1 MKIPDLSIIEKTLNN
16 EATSEE
22 SCEVVRWFKTPEG
35 QAWLAE
41 RIDQDEKTIHMGEEE
56 AWIDH
61 PIPTPVKYQNI
72 MPQHRRQKIRKI
84 PVFVGKYQPVSRWS
98 PFVYNGKSGSLFN
111 GFYFC
116 NIGYEPAS
124 VISGRKKISLYSSD
138 PSGIFRKNI
147 VCAILCL
154 VSFRRLTLFLV
165 HVFDPGFP
173 GSVPGV

>member
-61 PIPTPVKYQNI
+61 PIPSAVMYQNI
-72 MPQHRRQKIRKI
+72 MRQLRRQKIRLD
-84 PVFVGKYQPVSRWS
+84 R
-98 PFVYNGKSGSLFN
+98 
-111 GFYFC
+111 
-116 NIGYEPAS
+116 
-124 VISGRKKISLYSSD
+124 
-138 PSGIFRKNI
+138 
-147 VCAILCL
+147 
-154 VSFRRLTLFLV
+154 
-165 HVFDPGFP
+165 
-173 GSVPGV
+173 

>member
-61 PIPTPVKYQNI
+61 PIPSAVMYQNI
-72 MPQHRRQKIRKI
+72 MRQLRRLPILRIESKDKCIR
-84 PVFVGKYQPVSRWS
+84 
-98 PFVYNGKSGSLFN
+98 
-111 GFYFC
+111 
-116 NIGYEPAS
+116 
-124 VISGRKKISLYSSD
+124 
-138 PSGIFRKNI
+138 
-147 VCAILCL
+147 ILCGNSADKKYAVL
-154 VSFRRLTLFLV
+154 
-165 HVFDPGFP
+165 
-173 GSVPGV
+173 

>member
-61 PIPTPVKYQNI
+61 PIPSAVMYQNI
-72 MPQHRRQKIRKI
+72 MRQLRRQNTPFYSVCGCGLYTDCFNYRTFHTHKLTSG
-84 PVFVGKYQPVSRWS
+84 FVGGWWV
-98 PFVYNGKSGSLFN
+98 
-111 GFYFC
+111 
-116 NIGYEPAS
+116 
-124 VISGRKKISLYSSD
+124 
-138 PSGIFRKNI
+138 
-147 VCAILCL
+147 
-154 VSFRRLTLFLV
+154 
-165 HVFDPGFP
+165 
-173 GSVPGV
+173 